1 MAPQKTYLPPPEV
14 WRRRWA
20 KILPTTTDVMGV
32 VKCGANQRLGRAQ
45 AVSMD
50 DDLLGEE
57 LKLPL
62 RIRGKVP
69 LGFEDEHRENPRT
82 RNVVNGPP
90 TSWQCHCLIRA
101 LVPLFGH
108 GHGEWSD
115 AFG

>member
-1 MAPQKTYLPPPEV
+1 MAPQKNYLPPPEV

-20 KILPTTTDVMGV
+20 KTLPTTTDVMGV
-32 VKCGANQRLGRAQ
+32 VECGANQRLGCAQ

-69 LGFEDEHRENPRT
+69 LGFEDKHRENPRT
-82 RNVVNGPP
+82 RNVM
-90 TSWQCHCLIRA
+90 
-101 LVPLFGH
+101 
-108 GHGEWSD
+108 D
-115 AFG
+115 